1 MRRPYDDPAMT
12 PPGPYQS
19 VSSLHIAM
27 GIGEGVGGIH
37 LSGVNN
43 LIDSQRVSSQS
54 LAGHPLGA
62 PLQSGEGAGAALS
75 PCRNSQ
81 AALRVARTTL
91 KSALD
96 VSNIMGG
103 SGKPLLRAPPEA
115 LGNSAVASVAGT
127 SGGASSA
134 RALRERAS
142 APQGQSGS
150 RSGVAAAA
158 GGTKPCQPGQVGFS
172 GVSSFD
178 EGLTRAEVSLEFEI
192 SVAIHPAAL
201 LNSA

>member
-12 PPGPYQS
+12 SPGPYQS
-19 VSSLHIAM
+19 VSSLHVAM

-37 LSGVNN
+37 LSGVDN
-43 LIDSQRVSSQS
+43 LIDSQSSQS

-96 VSNIMGG
+96 VSNIIVIGHG
-103 SGKPLLRAPPEA
+103 DK
-115 LGNSAVASVAGT
+115 AV
-127 SGGASSA
+127 
-134 RALRERAS
+134 
-142 APQGQSGS
+142 QSY
-150 RSGVAAAA
+150 
-158 GGTKPCQPGQVGFS
+158 
-172 GVSSFD
+172 
-178 EGLTRAEVSLEFEI
+178 EVSPFRDSEDEDSDEEEKRSQKPI
-192 SVAIHPAAL
+192 PQWAR
-201 LNSA
+201 